1 MDLTNSH
8 ASGKIKDILFFFK
21 DIFSEGIG
29 NDEYIFMG
37 DTFGDSGNPYG
48 NDAARIYPCAGFYDS
63 GGRLPQKP
71 READAKPCQ
80 AF

>member
-8 ASGKIKDILFFFK
+8 ASGKIKDILVFFK

-37 DTFGDSGNPYG
+37 DTFGDDGGISDPQGGASGNYSF
-48 NDAARIYPCAGFYDS
+48 D
-63 GGRLPQKP
+63 
-71 READAKPCQ
+71 
-80 AF
+80 